1 MKAYAKAIKSTWLV
15 TQLEVI
21 ADADLPS
28 VVPSNLESLR
38 LNARPRWSTYSGR
51 LAEKE
56 EAAGKVRLFAIVD
69 G

>member
-1 MKAYAKAIKSTWLV
+1 MFLPMKAYAKAIKSNWLV

-38 LNARPRWSTYSGR
+38 LNARPR
-51 LAEKE
+51 
-56 EAAGKVRLFAIVD
+56 
-69 G
+69 